1 MKISLKKFM
10 KQTGVAM
17 TEYAVLLAFVAA
29 IGASFFS
36 GNGLS
41 NSITGAVS
49 KAVYALNSNIKFVD
63 KENQPHFG
71 GTGSGKLDGR
81 VGDWSGGANFS
92 LNFNTEWNDVKV
104 EVKPTL
110 ANNFILLHVVNYVGD
125 VYIKNI
131 KFEGYEGQT
140 RPLTQEDPAYR
151 FHRRN
156 ATTP

>member
-49 KAVYALNSNIKFVD
+49 KAVYGLNSNLKFVD
-63 KENQPHFG
+63 KENQRHFG
-71 GTGSGKLDGR
+71 GTGSGEL
-81 VGDWSGGANFS
+81 
-92 LNFNTEWNDVKV
+92 
-104 EVKPTL
+104 
-110 ANNFILLHVVNYVGD
+110 
-125 VYIKNI
+125 
-131 KFEGYEGQT
+131 
-140 RPLTQEDPAYR
+140 
-151 FHRRN
+151 
-156 ATTP
+156 